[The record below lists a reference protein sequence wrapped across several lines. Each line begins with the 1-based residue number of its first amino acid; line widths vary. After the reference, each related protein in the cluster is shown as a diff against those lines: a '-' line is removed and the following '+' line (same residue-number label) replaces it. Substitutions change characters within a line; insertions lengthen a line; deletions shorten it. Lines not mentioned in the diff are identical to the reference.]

1 MYKYEVV
8 KFVVQE
14 FKQNVNI
21 SVLEKTIWINIEH
34 IAILL
39 ERERSIISKYI
50 KISLNEEKIN
60 SQRNLRKTQIANS
73 DKLVHS

>member
-1 MYKYEVV
+1 M
-8 KFVVQE
+8 
-14 FKQNVNI
+14 
-21 SVLEKTIWINIEH
+21 LEKTIWINIEH